1 MLLMNWKE
9 LLNYNLIQSDSLQ
22 LSVYKVMMAVIIVL
36 ATILILRIVRRMFK
50 RLVTLGRLDAAGYWS
65 VYQIVRYLVWVI
77 VTILILDTA
86 GIEVSVLLASMA
98 ALLIGVGFGIQYIF
112 GDIVSG
118 IVILFEKNIKIGDV
132 LELDDHTVGKVLE
145 IGLRTSKIIT
155 RDDIIMIIPNS
166 KFVNDRIINWSN
178 MDSKTRFSVGVGVA
192 YGSDVQLVSRLLLE
206 AARENARIADNPP
219 PFVRFQ
225 DFGESSLD
233 FKVYFWVVD
242 SFLVENIKSDLRFAI
257 DRKFRDSQVVVPF
270 PQRDVHIKS
279 RPSD

>member
-65 VYQIVRYLVWVI
+65 VYQIVRYFVWVI

-178 MDSKTRFSVGVGVA
+178 MDSKTRFSVDVGVA

-206 AARENARIADNPP
+206 AARENARIADNLP

-242 SFLVENIKSDLRFAI
+242 SFLVENIKSDLRFTI
-257 DRKFRDSQVVVPF
+257 DRKFRESEVVIPF
-270 PQRDVHIKS
+270 PQRDVHIKN
-279 RPSD
+279 RPPG

>member
-36 ATILILRIVRRMFK
+36 ATIMILRIVRRMFK

-65 VYQIVRYLVWVI
+65 VYQIVRYFVWVI

>member
-65 VYQIVRYLVWVI
+65 VYQIVRYFVWVI